1 MLTLE
6 NKKTIYRLIK
16 SQLHFG
22 VIAMNDVAQLLTD
35 HRVTASS
42 YGYSKLKQLL
52 QDVPEFIDILG
63 SGDQRN
69 PIRFKEWDEKKE
81 QPKAPAREPLI
92 AMPKAA
98 PKAVV
103 EPSLTP
109 ESLLEVTRL
118 EPQVMAVLEDKAAKS
133 PRALPAFLEA
143 SYQQALATKRIEIT
157 QDRIRFPMAITGKK
171 DTPLIVT
178 FKRVPSDA
186 EGRYLS
192 FQYVDDSGLP
202 LQLIQLNGSQNPARA
217 LERFAFLGRWEDF
230 LITLAGIAKRE
241 DWNFCD
247 YYPPNNYILKKYIQY
262 TFFRLLYE
270 NKVEISADGR
280 LAAFNTGLVNEQFE
294 DIYACFVP
302 NNGGSSPWLFKEF
315 VIAGQRG
322 LGKELVEYFSP
333 LPQPATYFT
342 RKEDLLYD
350 LDKKLHCDD
359 EHIIIENIDRF
370 HIEFLKNQFRDV
382 PEAMEILKQIR
393 GHAPIDERRPHYDA
407 LIALFHEQPALYARL
422 KNRLDEAI
430 QLAFKQVRWN
440 YKSAVPS
447 YYPSRNT
454 MNLMLPLN
462 LTSPEYVDNV
472 LVCELT
478 SAGNYQGQTILTLE
492 QAYIDARLVCSP
504 QANWLS
510 TSSIVGCYLQDD

>member
-1 MLTLE
+1 MLTLDD
-6 NKKTIYRLIK
+6 KKAIYTLIK
-16 SQLHFG
+16 DHYPFSVL
-22 VIAMNDVAQLLTD
+22 AMNDVAQLLTD
-35 HRVTASS
+35 HDITASR

-52 QDVPEFIDILG
+52 QDAPEFIDILG
-63 SGDQRN
+63 TGDQRN
-69 PIRFKEWDEKKE
+69 PVRFKAWDEKPHSK
-81 QPKAPAREPLI
+81 PAP
-92 AMPKAA
+92 A
-98 PKAVV
+98 PKALHSRVTPPSV

-109 ESLLEVTRL
+109 ESLLPVARL
-118 EPQVMAVLEDKAAKS
+118 EPQVMDVLQDKAAKA
-133 PRALPAFLEA
+133 PRALPALLEA
-143 SYQQALATKRIEIT
+143 SYQQALATHRIEIS
-157 QDRIRFPMAITGKK
+157 QDRIRFPMAVNGKL

-178 FKRVPSDA
+178 FKRVKSDY

-230 LITLAGIAKRE
+230 LNNLAAIAKRE

-270 NKVEISADGR
+270 DKVEVSADGR
-280 LAAFNTGLVNEQFE
+280 FAAFNTGLVNQHYD

-302 NNGGSSPWLFKEF
+302 NNGGASPWLFKEF

-322 LGKELVEYFSP
+322 LGKELVEYFNP

-350 LDKKLHCDD
+350 LDKELHCDD
-359 EHIIIENIDRF
+359 EHIIIENIERF
-370 HIEFLKNQFRDV
+370 PIDFLKSQLRDV
-382 PEAMEILKQIR
+382 PEAMTILKRIR
-393 GHAPIDERRPHYDA
+393 GHAASESNREPYRDLVA
-407 LIALFHEQPALYARL
+407 LLNRETALYDRL

-462 LTSPEYVDNV
+462 LTSPEDVDNV

-478 SAGNYQGQTILTLE
+478 SSGNYQGQTILTLE

-510 TSSIVGCYLQDD
+510 TSSIVGCYLPED